1 MLQPLIHPVD
11 AIALQEAQP
20 QHMIDRRT
28 VMRPVTDAE
37 LLSRQTLENVYVAL
51 KADKV
56 ANLC

>member
-1 MLQPLIHPVD
+1 
-11 AIALQEAQP
+11 
-20 QHMIDRRT
+20 MIDRRT

>member
-1 MLQPLIHPVD
+1 MD

-20 QHMIDRRT
+20 QHMIDRRA